1 MKNFSKNYA
10 QYNFNSEAS
19 HKIYSIN
26 IRLKI
31 WISETHMYVKDR
43 KITKILTVFMSNEIL
58 DKEFFFF
65 IFMGFSYNDSGL
77 LL

>member
-1 MKNFSKNYA
+1 
-10 QYNFNSEAS
+10 
-19 HKIYSIN
+19 
-26 IRLKI
+26 
-31 WISETHMYVKDR
+31 MYVKDR